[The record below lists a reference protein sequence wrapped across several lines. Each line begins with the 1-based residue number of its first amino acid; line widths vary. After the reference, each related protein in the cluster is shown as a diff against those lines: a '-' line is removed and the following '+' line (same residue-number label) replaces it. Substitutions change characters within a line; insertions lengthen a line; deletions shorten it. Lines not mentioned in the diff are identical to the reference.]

1 MSKKK
6 IIDNEGCSTDYLE
19 ISTDKCSTPTHNSGV
34 IDSYNDIV
42 AKHDRLLAEL
52 HKTEKTIAKTKGMVD
67 KHVKMVTEFINGVS
81 NKWLLIDHIGID
93 YTSKVPSKVQC
104 RVYKD
109 KYSAAWTMESSI
121 QPVKDYFYC
130 TEVEIPDDISSNDG
144 MITLVGILV
153 YNYGKYANN
162 VDDSPTVRIGSH
174 LRFYSKAIMR
184 TENGSYVIGDDSDYI
199 RPVITVIDDSEELK
213 AIKSFFTSQLGPII
227 GLTNLDSS
235 MK

>member
-19 ISTDKCSTPTHNSGV
+19 ISNNKCSTPTHNSSV

-42 AKHDRLLAEL
+42 AEHDRLLAAL
-52 HKTEKTIAKTKGMVD
+52 HKTEETIAKTKGRVD
-67 KHVKMVTEFINGVS
+67 KHVKMVTEFINGVR

-93 YTSKVPSKVQC
+93 YISKVPSKVQC

-109 KYSAAWTMESSI
+109 NYSKWTMESSI

-130 TEVEIPDDISSNDG
+130 TGVETPDDIISNYG

-162 VDDSPTVRIGSH
+162 VDGSPTVRIGSR
-174 LRFYSKAIMR
+174 LKFYSKAIMR
-184 TENGSYVIGDDSDYI
+184 TENGSYVIGKDNDYI